1 MKRKL
6 HVVVGLL
13 IGAFLIWLLFRDTDW
28 AEVWAATRR
37 ANIWWLSLATFLIV
51 LTFFVRV
58 QRWTYIVRTAKPV
71 SYRHMFSATQIG
83 FLGNFLLPARLG
95 ELVRAGVL
103 TRLTRIH
110 FSKSIAMV
118 ALDRVLDLVGLITI
132 VAITLLVFTPQDHVI
147 PKETLGWEIRFSA
160 NQVRLGELFATVMLV
175 GAITAFGLLYVMQ
188 ERILALSDRIL
199 GLFSRKLADKVHHF
213 LGHFVEGLHV
223 FRSGSDMAKSIAF
236 SLLTWAICVL
246 VFVCMLEAFN
256 IEYPWYTAFVVEL
269 FLAIA
274 ISVPGP
280 PGFIGQFQAPII
292 IGLVTLTTADDA
304 TAKAFAILAHI
315 LNMIPVAIVGLIC
328 IYMERF
334 SVTELQEDTMRA
346 EQEQESPE
354 EPAVQAAAE

>member
-6 HVVVGLL
+6 NVVVGLL
-13 IGAFLIWLLFRDTDW
+13 IGAFLVWLLFRDTNW
-28 AEVWAATRR
+28 GEVWAATRR
-37 ANIWWLSLATFLIV
+37 ANMGWLSLATLLIV

-95 ELVRAGVL
+95 EFIRAGVL
-103 TRLTRIH
+103 TRLTRIP
-110 FSKSIAMV
+110 FSKSFAMV
-118 ALDRVLDLVGLITI
+118 ALDRVLDLFGLITI

-160 NQVRLGELFATVMLV
+160 NQVQWGEFLAGVMLV
-175 GAITAFGLLYVMQ
+175 VAVSGFALLYVMQ
-188 ERILALSDRIL
+188 ERILKLSDRIL
-199 GLFSRKLADKVHHF
+199 GMVSRKLADKAHQF
-213 LGHFVEGLHV
+213 LEHFVEGLHI
-223 FRSGSDMAKSIAF
+223 FRSGSDMLKSISF
-236 SLLTWAICVL
+236 SLLTWAVCVL
-246 VFVCMLEAFN
+246 VFVCMLEAFD
-256 IEYPWYTAFVVEL
+256 IQYPWYTAFVVEL

-292 IGLVTLTTADDA
+292 IGLVTLTNADDA
-304 TAKAFAILAHI
+304 TAKAFAIVAHI
-315 LNMIPVAIVGLIC
+315 LNMIPVAIVGFIC

-334 SVTELQEDTMRA
+334 SVTELQAETLRA
-346 EQEQESPE
+346 QEPE
-354 EPAVQAAAE
+354 AVAQAE